1 MTQTVRRPLKRSNKV
16 IITCAVTGSIHT
28 PTMSPHLPIT
38 PDEIAEQAIAA
49 AEAGAAMLHL
59 HARDPETGRPTPS
72 PAPFQRFQPRIKQST
87 DAIVNITTGGG
98 MGMTLDERL
107 AAAKWARPE
116 VASMNMG
123 SVNFNIAGAGNKIE
137 DWKFDWEKPYLESS
151 RDFILSNTFAQI
163 ERGMTELS
171 AMGTRFEFECYDI
184 GHLYN
189 LAHFVDRKIVEPP
202 FFIQGVFGIL
212 GGIGAD
218 PENLVHMKTTA
229 DRLFGEDYLFSALA
243 AGRHQ
248 MPLVTLSA
256 ILGGSVRVG
265 LEDSLYLG
273 RGRLAASNAEQ
284 VAKIRRIVE
293 ELGLEVASPAEARA
307 MMKTKGGDQV
317 AF

>member
-38 PDEIAEQAIAA
+38 PDEIADQAIAA

-72 PAPFQRFQPRIKQST
+72 PALFQRFLPRIKQST

-123 SVNFNIAGAGNKIE
+123 SVNFNIAGAGSKIE

-189 LAHFVDRKIVEPP
+189 LAHFADRKIVEPP
-202 FFIQGVFGIL
+202 FFIQGVFGVL
-212 GGIGAD
+212 GDIGAD
-218 PENLVHMKTTA
+218 PENLVYLKTTA

-293 ELGLEVASPAEARA
+293 ELGLDVASPAEARA

>member
-1 MTQTVRRPLKRSNKV
+1 MKRSNKL

-59 HARDPETGRPTPS
+59 HARDPETGRPNQS
-72 PAPFQRFQPRIKQST
+72 PALFQRFLPRIKQST

-98 MGMTLDERL
+98 LGMTLDERL

-123 SVNFNIAGAGNKIE
+123 SVNFNIAGAGSKIK

-151 RDFILSNTFAQI
+151 RDLILSNTFAQI

-202 FFIQGVFGIL
+202 FFIQGVFGVL

>member
-1 MTQTVRRPLKRSNKV
+1 
-16 IITCAVTGSIHT
+16 
-28 PTMSPHLPIT
+28 
-38 PDEIAEQAIAA
+38 
-49 AEAGAAMLHL
+49 
-59 HARDPETGRPTPS
+59 
-72 PAPFQRFQPRIKQST
+72 
-87 DAIVNITTGGG
+87 

-123 SVNFNIAGAGNKIE
+123 SVNFNIAGAGSKIQ

-151 RDFILSNTFAQI
+151 RDLILSNTFAQI

-171 AMGTRFEFECYDI
+171 AMDTRFEFECYDI

-202 FFIQGVFGIL
+202 FFIQGVFGVL

-293 ELGLEVASPAEARA
+293 ELGREVASPAEARA